1 MANGVSDR
9 QYRQARRRRASPLRW
24 FVSLSLLLHAAL
36 LWHWQRTPI
45 VAAAPATAGMSVQ
58 LLERPHAAPA
68 AERPPAPLSAAAP
81 PPPVQRASG
90 PKAQQAPKPANSAS
104 EQRPPAAETV
114 QRPATPPVEL
124 AAAGSGA
131 AAPEATDAAALE
143 SRLRVT
149 LQQALARHFSYPLL
163 ARRRGWQGEVVLA
176 FRLQS
181 DGRIIDARVA
191 RSSGYG
197 VLDRAALDAL
207 GKVGR
212 IPQGAEYG
220 LAMQL
225 PVIYRLEG

>member
-1 MANGVSDR
+1 MTNGVSNR
-9 QYRQARRRRASPLRW
+9 QYRQARSRRASPLRW

-58 LLERPHAAPA
+58 LLERPHAAVA
-68 AERPPAPLSAAAP
+68 AERPPAPLTTAAP
-81 PPPVQRASG
+81 SPPVQQASG
-90 PKAQQAPKPANSAS
+90 PKAPANSES
-104 EQRPPAAETV
+104 EKRPPAAETEPG
-114 QRPATPPVEL
+114 QRPATPPAGL

-131 AAPEATDAAALE
+131 AEAIDETALE

-163 ARRRGWQGEVVLA
+163 ARRRGWQGEVLLA

-212 IPQGAEYG
+212 ISPGTEYG
-220 LAMQL
+220 FAMQL

>member
-1 MANGVSDR
+1 MANGVSNR
-9 QYRQARRRRASPLRW
+9 QYRQARKRRVSPLRW
-24 FVSLSLLLHAAL
+24 FVALSLLLHAAL

-45 VAAAPATAGMSVQ
+45 VAAAPATAGMAVQ
-58 LLERPHAAPA
+58 LLERPQAAPA
-68 AERPPAPLSAAAP
+68 AKLPPAPLSAAAP

-90 PKAQQAPKPANSAS
+90 PQAPAS
-104 EQRPPAAETV
+104 SESEKRPPAAATEPG
-114 QRPATPPVEL
+114 QRPATPPAGL

-131 AAPEATDAAALE
+131 AAADAIDEAALE

-149 LQQALARHFSYPLL
+149 LQQSLARHFSYPLL

-181 DGRIIDARVA
+181 DGRIIDAHVA

-212 IPQGAEYG
+212 ISQGAEYG

>member
-1 MANGVSDR
+1 MANGVSNR
-9 QYRQARRRRASPLRW
+9 QYRQARTRRTSPLRW
-24 FVSLSLLLHAAL
+24 FVSLSLLLHVAL

-45 VAAAPATAGMSVQ
+45 AGAAPATAGMSVQ
-58 LLERPHAAPA
+58 LLERPPAAPA
-68 AERPPAPLSAAAP
+68 AERQPAPLSAAAP
-81 PPPVQRASG
+81 PPPVQQASG
-90 PKAQQAPKPANSAS
+90 PKAPANSES
-104 EQRPPAAETV
+104 EKRPPAAETG
-114 QRPATPPVEL
+114 QRPATPPAEL
-124 AAAGSGA
+124 ATAGSGA
-131 AAPEATDAAALE
+131 ATPDAIDEAALE

-163 ARRRGWQGEVVLA
+163 ARRRGWQGEVLLA

-181 DGRIIDARVA
+181 DGRIIDARIA

-212 IPQGAEYG
+212 ISAGAEYG
-220 LAMQL
+220 FAMQL

>member
-1 MANGVSDR
+1 MSNGMTR
-9 QYRQARRRRASPLRW
+9 QQYRQARSRRASPLRW

-58 LLERPHAAPA
+58 LLERPHAAAA
-68 AERPPAPLSAAAP
+68 AERPPAPLTTAAP
-81 PPPVQRASG
+81 PPPVQATG
-90 PKAQQAPKPANSAS
+90 PKAPSVPATSQS
-104 EQRPPAAETV
+104 EKRQPAAETEPG
-114 QRPATPPVEL
+114 QRPATPPVAL

-131 AAPEATDAAALE
+131 PAAEAIDAAALE
-143 SRLRVT
+143 SRL
-149 LQQALARHFSYPLL
+149 QEALARHFSYPLL
-163 ARRRGWQGEVVLA
+163 ARRRGWQGEVLLA

-212 IPQGAEYG
+212 ISPESEYG
-220 LAMQL
+220 FAMQL